1 VKIHELEEEIGQEQL
16 VDILD
21 ALNLQAKEEY
31 DIESPESMEIRQVA
45 RVMTDF
51 NVSAH
56 DAIARLNQPQTSAP
70 PTPKARKQKGEVVPV
85 DKQALELKTQLDEA
99 TKLAALARTK
109 ANLETG
115 AKQRKKDHQQ
125 EQIGYIHALVQEIQG
140 STAAHQQVLNYLQ
153 NSDCAEVSVEEILGE
168 IEGSTGPLELLPAT
182 ETTPVF
188 QMLFG

>member
-1 VKIHELEEEIGQEQL
+1 MKIHELEEEIGQEWL

-31 DIESPESMEIRQVA
+31 DIESPELVQIRQVA
-45 RVMTDF
+45 GVMKDF

-56 DAIARLNQPQTSAP
+56 DAIARLNQPA
-70 PTPKARKQKGEVVPV
+70 PKARKQKGEVVPV
-85 DKQALELKTQLDEA
+85 DKQALELKTKLDGA
-99 TKLAALARTK
+99 AKQAALARTK

-125 EQIGYIHALVQEIQG
+125 EQIGYIHALVQEVQG

-153 NSDCAEVSVEEILGE
+153 NSDWLLG
-168 IEGSTGPLELLPAT
+168 I
-182 ETTPVF
+182 V
-188 QMLFG
+188 